1 MPINTDLN
9 VSPFFDDYK
18 ANSEYYRILFR
29 PSVPVQ
35 ARELT
40 QIQSMMQNQIEQFA
54 GNFAYKSGDI
64 VKDCSIKDIPIMP
77 YLRLADFQTN
87 GASFDIFSLVNTQ
100 IISASSNLAAR
111 VVIANTGLASNYPNT
126 NIVYVTY
133 GSVGDAVGANGELIF
148 SNNDTFTFRKL
159 PLTGNDSIDIVAV
172 INAYSNSTA
181 NTYTTGNAHA
191 VTVSS
196 GVVYLNGEFVTIN
209 SPITGLVNNFGIYAG
224 NNVVGFE
231 LVENIVTENQDQ
243 SLLDNALGYPNENAP
258 GAWRLKLNASIAS
271 YAPENT
277 PNNFVSFANYN
288 FGKYVAKQ
296 PVIDVHATVGNAISQ
311 SLYETSGNYV
321 INPFTLDS
329 VTNTGDPNRAPSS
342 ANNILGRISTGVGY
356 AQGNRVEFFA
366 TQYINMRRGV
376 DTAVK
381 KQQQISFTYGGYY
394 VLNEVAGGFAFSNA
408 ATVNLYDASQKAVT
422 SYSFSS
428 LSPAGNLIGTASVRS
443 FIQATGVPGTNTA
456 QYYLHVFNIK
466 MNTGYNTSQIKSV
479 YYNGSY
485 KGVGD
490 VVSNG
495 LVGTNTKDQLFSFGS
510 KGLKNLKDSA
520 NNNNTEY
527 TYRTNKTGT
536 MSTSGVVVVNPIA
549 TSQPGGT
556 DILPF
561 GSGITLTDTEAA
573 TIDLIITANV
583 DSSSLTGTVTTYTTN
598 TLVVGSSTSFTT
610 KFAIGDQI
618 KVQNSSA
625 NAVRTVVGITD
636 DTHLNVDAAF
646 GDGSSGK
653 TFYKAY
659 IAGKI
664 LPLVQNPLYGP
675 SANVTIASGNT
686 SSFTINS
693 GQFPSATVAV
703 DVVYNV
709 LRTQTSPAKKEIKKR
724 RLVKIDTTTNAG
736 GIKGPWSLGFSDIHQ
751 IRAVY
756 GCNTGSYAI
765 SGDGIADI
773 TSSFVFDTGQKDT
786 HYDLGKLY
794 INGSYDSTTYPKLL
808 VELDYFAP
816 NTSTG
821 CGFFTVES
829 YNIDDANTANTTAIL
844 TKDIPLYVDEKG
856 NKLWLRDYVDFR
868 TPANNT
874 ANNTGDIGVY
884 YDSVSQS
891 WLANTTN
898 LTTAIT
904 YATENPSSTLSFLVP
919 TGGLNVPA
927 YGQNFQSDYT
937 IYLGRRDLVYVSP
950 DNNGTLHVKEGVS
963 SETPQQPLFP
973 DNAMALSVFN
983 IPPYPSLSTD
993 QIDDD
998 QTTNRTSI
1006 NLIRDTSTAITT
1018 SLVTNRR
1025 YTMQDIGKLDNR
1037 ISNLEYYTQLSLLQQ
1052 KANGLTITDSN
1063 GLNRF
1068 KNGIFVESFN
1078 DFQKSEVSNPEYKFA
1093 IDFANAKGRPRFF
1106 NETIDLVYNG
1116 GISAN
1121 VQQTGHF
1128 ITLPYVERNFITQPY
1143 ATKYRSPAHLAKA
1156 WNGHIDLYPSYSADV
1171 DTKNTASLNITNDNA
1186 KPWQDFAQT
1195 PFATSYGAPRTTTS
1209 TTSNTVTTG
1218 TVDTNVVTKTQDV
1231 YVGDATIV
1239 TKTQDLYIGVSSGTT
1254 VQSVKDQMNNFING
1268 SVGLPAQYYYGG
1280 LPNSGFG
1287 PGAIVGNITINDQ
1300 VVNNW
1305 AGSDS

>member
-9 VSPFFDDYK
+9 VSPFFDDYT

-54 GNFAYKSGDI
+54 SNFAYKSGDI
-64 VKDCSIKDIPIMP
+64 VKDCSILDIPIMP
-77 YLRLADFQTN
+77 YLRLDDFQTN

-100 IISASSNLAAR
+100 VISTSSNLAGR
-111 VVIANTGLASNYPNT
+111 VIVANNGLASNYPNT

-133 GSVGDAVGANGELIF
+133 GSVGDAVGANGELRF
-148 SNNDTFTFRKL
+148 TNNDTFTFRKL
-159 PLTGNDSIDIVAV
+159 PLTGDDAVDIVAV
-172 INAYSNSTA
+172 INAYSNTVT
-181 NTYTTGNAHA
+181 NTYTTGTAHA
-191 VTVSS
+191 ITVSS
-196 GVVYLNGEFVTIN
+196 GIVYLNGQFVTIN
-209 SPITGLVNNFGIYAG
+209 SPITGLVNNFGTYAG

-243 SLLDNALGYPNENAP
+243 SLLDNALGYSNENAP

-271 YAPENT
+271 YAPENA

-296 PVIDVHATVGNAISQ
+296 AVIDVHATVGNAISQ
-311 SLYETSGNYV
+311 SLYENSGNFV
-321 INPFTLDS
+321 VNPFALDT
-329 VTNTGDPNRAPSS
+329 VTDTGDTNRAPSS
-342 ANNILGRISTGVGY
+342 ANAVLGRISAGVGY
-356 AQGNRVEFFA
+356 AQGNRIEFFA
-366 TQYINMRRGV
+366 TQYINMRRGI
-376 DTAVK
+376 DTLVK
-381 KQQQISFTYGGYY
+381 KQQQISFAYGGYY
-394 VLNEVAGGFAFSNA
+394 LINEVAGSFAFANA
-408 ATVNLYDASQKAVT
+408 QTVSLYDTPQKAVST
-422 SYSFSS
+422 YKFAS
-428 LSPAGNLIGTASVRS
+428 LTPAGNIIGTASVRS
-443 FIQATGVPGTNTA
+443 FMNAGGVPGTNTA

-466 MNTGYNTSQIKSV
+466 MSSGYSTSQIKSI
-479 YYNGSY
+479 YYDGSSF

-490 VVSNG
+490 LLSSG
-495 LVGTNTKDQLFSFGS
+495 LVGTNTKDQLYSFGS

-536 MSTSGVVVVNPIA
+536 MSTGGVVVVNPIA

-561 GSGITLTDTEAA
+561 GSDITLTDTEAA

-598 TLVVGSSTSFTT
+598 TLVVGSGTSFTT

-636 DTHLNVDAAF
+636 DTHLNVDAVF
-646 GDGSSGK
+646 GDGVSGK
-653 TFYKAY
+653 TFYKTY

-664 LPLVQNPLYGP
+664 LPLVQNPQYGP
-675 SANVTIASGNT
+675 AGNVTIASGNT

-693 GQFPSATVAV
+693 GQFPSTTVAV

-709 LRTQTSPAKKEIKKR
+709 LRTQTSPAKKEIRKR
-724 RLVKIDTTTNAG
+724 RLVKINTATNDG
-736 GIKGPWSLGFSDIHQ
+736 GTKGPWCLGFSDIHQ

-756 GCNTGSYAI
+756 GSSTGSYDI
-765 SGDGIADI
+765 SGAGIADI

-794 INGSYDSTTYPKLL
+794 VGGGYDSTTYPKLL
-808 VELDYFAP
+808 IELDYFAP

-829 YNIDDANTANTTAIL
+829 YNIDDANTANTTAIQ
-844 TKDIPLYVDEKG
+844 TKDIPLYIDEKG
-856 NKLWLRDYVDFR
+856 NKIWLRDYVDFR
-868 TPANNT
+868 TPAVNT
-874 ANNTGDIGVY
+874 ANNTGNIAVY
-884 YDSVSQS
+884 YDTGTQS
-891 WLANTTN
+891 WLANTTQ

-904 YATENPSSTLSFLVP
+904 YATENPSSTLAFSIP

-927 YGQNFQSDYT
+927 YGENFQSDYT

-993 QIDDD
+993 QIDAD
-998 QTTNRTSI
+998 QAVNRTSI
-1006 NLIRDTSTAITT
+1006 NLIRDTSTAIST

-1025 YTMQDIGKLDNR
+1025 YTMKDIGKLDNR

-1052 KANGLTITDSN
+1052 KANSLTITDSN
-1063 GLNRF
+1063 GLDRF

-1078 DFQKSEVSNPEYKFA
+1078 DFKRSDVSNLEYKFA
-1093 IDFANAKGRPRFF
+1093 IDFDNGLGRPRFF
-1106 NETIDLVYNG
+1106 NDTIDLVYNDG
-1116 GISAN
+1116 TSTN

-1128 ITLPYVERNFITQPY
+1128 ITLPYTEATFINQPY
-1143 ATKYRSPAHLAKA
+1143 ATKYRAPAHAARA
-1156 WNGHIDLYPSYSADV
+1156 WFGHIDLFPSYSADV

-1209 TTSNTVTTG
+1209 STSSTVTSGSVETSTVYK
-1218 TVDTNVVTKTQDV
+1218 TVDVVEDRYIDKYVTKNVDLNFNGLAAGTTTQDV
-1231 YVGDATIV
+1231 INNWQQY
-1239 TKTQDLYIGVSSGTT
+1239 VSSYGTNPPIST
-1254 VQSVKDQMNNFING
+1254 ADI
-1268 SVGLPAQYYYGG
+1268 
-1280 LPNSGFG
+1280 NSG
-1287 PGAIVGNITINDQ
+1287 AVIGNITLTEAQ
-1300 VVNNW
+1300 VSVS
-1305 AGSDS
+1305 GSTME

>member
-9 VSPFFDDYK
+9 VSPFFDDYR

-54 GNFAYKSGDI
+54 SNFAYKSGDI
-64 VKDCSIKDIPIMP
+64 VKDCSIADIPIMP

-87 GASFDIFSLVNTQ
+87 GASYDAMLLVNTQ
-100 IISASSNLAAR
+100 IISTSSNLAGR
-111 VVIANTGLASNYPNT
+111 IVIANTGLASNYPNT
-126 NIVYVTY
+126 NVVYVSY
-133 GSVGDAVGANGELIF
+133 GSVGQAVGNTGELIF

-159 PLTGNDSIDIVAV
+159 PLTGNDSIDIIAV
-172 INAYSNSTA
+172 VNAYSNAAS
-181 NTYTTGNAHA
+181 NTFATGNAHA
-191 VTVSS
+191 ITVSS

-209 SPITGLVNNFGIYAG
+209 SPITGLVNNFGTYAG
-224 NNVVGFE
+224 NNVVGFQ
-231 LVENIVTENQDQ
+231 LVETIVTENQDQ
-243 SLLDNALGYPNENAP
+243 SLLDNALSYPNENAP

-271 YAPENT
+271 YDPAAA

-288 FGKYVAKQ
+288 FGKYVSKQ
-296 PVIDVHATVGNAISQ
+296 PVVDIHATVGTAISQ
-311 SLYETSGNYV
+311 SLYENSGNYV
-321 INPFTLDS
+321 VNPFTLDT
-329 VTNTGDPNRAPSS
+329 VTDTGDVNRAPSN
-342 ANNILGRISTGVGY
+342 ANSVLGRISTGVGY
-356 AQGNRVEFFA
+356 AQGSRIEFFA
-366 TQYINMRRGV
+366 TQYINMRRGI
-376 DTAVK
+376 DTLVK

-394 VLNEVAGGFAFSNA
+394 ILNEVAGGFAFSNA
-408 ATVNLYDASQKAVT
+408 ATINLYDQPQRAVT

-443 FIQATGVPGTNTA
+443 FTRASGTPGTNTA
-456 QYYLHVFNIK
+456 QYYLHVFNIS
-466 MNTGYNTSQIKSV
+466 MNSGYNTFDIKSV
-479 YYNGSY
+479 YYNGGSF

-490 VVSNG
+490 VKSAG
-495 LVGTNTKDQLFSFGS
+495 LVGTGTKDQLYSFGS
-510 KGLKNLKDSA
+510 TGLKNLKDGA

-527 TYRTNKTGT
+527 TYRTSKTST
-536 MSTSGVVVVNPIA
+536 MSTSGVVVINPIA

-573 TIDLIITANV
+573 TIELIITANV
-583 DSSSLTGTVTTYTTN
+583 DSSSLTGNVTTYTTN
-598 TLVVGSSTSFTT
+598 TLVLGSGTSFTT

-618 KVQNSSA
+618 KVQNASA
-625 NAVRTVVGITD
+625 NAVRTVVSIID
-636 DTHLNVDAAF
+636 NTHLNVDAAF

-659 IAGKI
+659 IAGKLLPI
-664 LPLVQNPLYGP
+664 LQNPLYGP
-675 SANVTIASGNT
+675 VANVTIAAANT
-686 SSFTINS
+686 TAFTINS
-693 GQFPSATVAV
+693 GQFPSTTVAV

-709 LRTQTSPAKKEIKKR
+709 LRTITSPAKKEIKKR
-724 RLVKIDTTTNAG
+724 RLVKINTATNAG
-736 GIKGPWSLGFSDIHQ
+736 GTKGPWSLGFSDIHQ

-756 GCNTGSYAI
+756 GSNTGSYGI
-765 SGDGIADI
+765 SGSGIADI

-794 INGSYDSTTYPKLL
+794 VNGSYDSATYPKLL

-829 YNIDDANTANTTAIL
+829 YNIDDANTSNTTAIQ

-856 NKLWLRDYVDFR
+856 SKLWLRDYVDFR
-868 TPANNT
+868 TSANNT
-874 ANNTGDIGVY
+874 ANNTGNISLY
-884 YDSVSQS
+884 YDSGSQS
-891 WLANTTN
+891 WLANTSE

-904 YATENPSSTLSFLVP
+904 YATENPSSTLNFIIP
-919 TGGLNVPA
+919 AGGLNVPA
-927 YGQNFQSDYT
+927 YGTNFQSDYT
-937 IYLGRRDLVYVSP
+937 IYLARRDLVYVSP

-993 QIDDD
+993 QIDAD

-1006 NLIRDTSTAITT
+1006 NLIRDTSTAIST

-1025 YTMQDIGKLDNR
+1025 YTMNDIGKLDNR

-1052 KANGLTITDSN
+1052 KASSLSITDSN

-1078 DFQKSEVSNPEYKFA
+1078 DFQKSDTSNPEYKFA

-1106 NETIDLVYNG
+1106 NETIDLEYNG
-1116 GISAN
+1116 AVSAN

-1128 ITLPYVERNFITQPY
+1128 ITLPYIENNFINQSF
-1143 ATKYRSPAHLAKA
+1143 ATKYRSAAHAAKA

-1186 KPWQDFAQT
+1186 RAYQDFAQT
-1195 PFATSYGAPRTTTS
+1195 PFATTYGTPRTAVS
-1209 TTSNTVTTG
+1209 TTSSTVTTG
-1218 TVDTNVVTKTQDV
+1218 TVDTNVVTKVQD
-1231 YVGDATIV
+1231 I
-1239 TKTQDLYIGVSSGTT
+1239 YIGVTT
-1254 VQSVKDQMNNFING
+1254 GSTTQSVTDQMNSWING
-1268 SVGLPAQYYYGG
+1268 GIAVPLQYFYGG
-1280 LPNSGFG
+1280 LPNSGLG
-1287 PGAIVGNITINDQ
+1287 PGVVIGNITINDTA
-1300 VVNNW
+1300 VNNQPVN
-1305 AGSDS
+1305 D